1 MSGENH
7 AAFLRLFIGIA
18 VPDAVREPIAR
29 AQGQLKRCAA
39 PGMIRWTKPEQFHVT
54 LKFLGDVPVGELADL
69 EASVAAVCAGCRP
82 LQLAAAGMGFFPG
95 KHKPR
100 VIWVGVVDQDQELAG
115 LHRQLDAA
123 MRPYAP
129 ADKPGKF
136 TGHITLGRF
145 KPGRRMNLAELLKR
159 AEVIHNRCFGDW
171 KATEVELVR
180 CDLTSAGAVHTPI
193 AVGRLAA

>member
-1 MSGENH
+1 MSGENLS
-7 AAFLRLFIGIA
+7 AFLRLFIAIA
-18 VPDAVREPIAR
+18 VPLEVRESIGR

-54 LKFLGDVPVGELADL
+54 LKFLGDVPAEQLAVL
-69 EASVAAVCAGCRP
+69 QHSLVTGCAGFPP
-82 LQLAAAGMGFFPG
+82 LKLTAGGMGFFPG

-100 VIWVGVVDQDQELAG
+100 VIWAGVADRDQKLAA
-115 LHRQLDAA
+115 LHRQLDTA

-145 KPGRRMNLAELLKR
+145 KPGRRMNLVALLKR
-159 AEVIHNRCFGDW
+159 TDILHQRQFGDW
-171 KATEVELVR
+171 VATEVELVR
-180 CDLTSAGAVHTPI
+180 CDLTPAGAVHTPI
-193 AVGRLAA
+193 AVARLVA